1 MRKQEAN
8 ISTKDSINNREIAL
22 FGLKRSGNHAFIYWL
37 MEQLGRGT
45 VHLNDVNT
53 EDPFESCREINIRG
67 LPSFCKK
74 KGAPSITTRWRT
86 IEYSKNRLDVDWA
99 AIRSHSPKT
108 GLILSYE
115 NRSLDTEI
123 YTKFCHRHDEMVGKS
138 DQRFHVVL
146 LRDAFNLFASQ
157 YRASFIQSADIEEGI
172 RIYKQYA
179 ELFLNPEKQIE
190 RKTICVNYNQWFQ
203 DSRYRIELGKQFGLD
218 INGKA
223 YRAVPSI
230 GGGSSFEGTSRQGNG
245 HRMDVLQR
253 WKRLSDDPGYQKI
266 FTDKY
271 LVELTNEI
279 FGPIAPQFT

>member
-1 MRKQEAN
+1 M
-8 ISTKDSINNREIAL
+8 DCINQKEIAL
-22 FGLKRSGNHAFIYWL
+22 FGLKRSGNHALTHWL
-37 MEQLGRGT
+37 MEQLGSGT

-67 LPSFCKK
+67 LRSFCTYR
-74 KGAPSITTRWRT
+74 GLSSITARWRT
-86 IEYSKNRLDVDWA
+86 MEYSKNRLDVDWD
-99 AIRSHSPKT
+99 AIRNHSPKS
-108 GLILSYE
+108 GLIISYE

-123 YTKFCHRHDEMVGKS
+123 YTRFCNRHDEMVGKS
-138 DQRFHVVL
+138 EQRFHVVL

-157 YRASFIQSADIEEGI
+157 YQASFIQSADIEEGI
-172 RIYKQYA
+172 GIYKQYA
-179 ELFLNPEKQIE
+179 ELFLDPDKQIE

-218 INGKA
+218 IDGKA
-223 YRAVPSI
+223 YRTVPSI
-230 GGGSSFEGTSRQGNG
+230 GGGSSFEGVSKQGNG

-253 WKRLSDDPGYQKI
+253 WKRLSDDSGYRKI

-279 FGPIAPQFT
+279 FGPIAPRFT